1 MMAIATMLRKTTLLP
16 AEKESST
23 APRTSVGTGKAAQS
37 VARRN
42 THIFKYLKHNRPLI
56 ALSLH
61 CISKTIFYK
70 MKKLILFISILVV
83 AAACQPP
90 KKDKKT
96 VFELPAV
103 ADIAMYQV
111 NPRVFAPDHS
121 LNAVAARID
130 SIRELGVNVM
140 WVMPIY
146 PIGIEKGKNSP
157 YCIRDYKA
165 IAPEFGTIDDFKNL
179 AAACHEHGMGIILD
193 WVANHTAWDHPWV
206 KEHPDWY
213 THDEKADTII
223 HPRPW
228 DWYDVADLNYDNA
241 DMRKAMIDAMKFWIV
256 EVGIDGFRCDV
267 ADGVPADFWKE
278 AIDTLRQAASP
289 RKIVMLAEGKRPDNF
304 TVGGFDM
311 NYGWDYK
318 DKLVEVFK
326 GASAEELI
334 KADKAEYDSLPDG
347 KVKLRFTTNHD
358 HATETEPCVQFG
370 NDRGAMA
377 AYVASIFPHGGALI
391 YGSQEV
397 GYPEPINF
405 FKYVAVNWSAK
416 PEIYKE
422 YKELIDLYNDEAALR
437 KGSLTTYPDKDIFL
451 FEKSDG
457 KERFL
462 VAVNVRN
469 EQKSIRLPEAWAGQ
483 EVDDEMADKDIL
495 LGDTL
500 TLQPYQYLIL
510 EK

>member
-1 MMAIATMLRKTTLLP
+1 
-16 AEKESST
+16 
-23 APRTSVGTGKAAQS
+23 
-37 VARRN
+37 
-42 THIFKYLKHNRPLI
+42 
-56 ALSLH
+56 
-61 CISKTIFYK
+61 
-70 MKKLILFISILVV
+70 MKKLLLFICIIAAVV
-83 AAACQPP
+83 ACRPTQETKQVA
-90 KKDKKT
+90 
-96 VFELPAV
+96 FEMPAV
-103 ADIAMYQV
+103 EDIAMYQV

-130 SIRELGVNVM
+130 SIRDLGVNVM

-157 YCIRDYKA
+157 YCISDYKA

-179 AAACHEHGMGIILD
+179 VNVCHEHGMGIILD

-206 KEHPDWY
+206 KAHPDWY

-228 DWYDVADLNYDNA
+228 DWYDVADLNYDNK
-241 DMRKAMIDAMKFWIV
+241 DMCAAMIDAMKFWIV

-267 ADGVPADFWKE
+267 ADGVPADFWKD
-278 AIDTLRQAASP
+278 AIDQLRAAAGE
-289 RKIVMLAEGKRPDNF
+289 RKILMLAEGKNVDNF

-318 DKLVEVFK
+318 DVLVKVFK

-334 KADKAEYDSLPDG
+334 KADMAEYNNLPDG

-358 HATETEPCVQFG
+358 HSTEVTPCVEFT
-370 NDRGAMA
+370 NDQGSLA

-405 FKYVAVNWSAK
+405 FKYVPVDWSAK
-416 PEIYKE
+416 SEVYKE
-422 YKELIDLYNDEAALR
+422 YQRLLRLYNEHPALR
-437 KGSLTTYPDKDIFL
+437 KGNIRDWPNKDVL
-451 FEKSDG
+451 VFEKIYD
-457 KERFL
+457 KEHFL
-462 VAVNVRN
+462 VLVNVRN
-469 EQKSIRLPEAWAGQ
+469 ASSTIYIPEDWAGQ
-483 EVDDEMADKDIL
+483 QTEDAITDEALIL
-495 LGDTL
+495 GTTL
-500 TLQPYQYLIL
+500 TLEPFQYMIL
-510 EK
+510 EKAKK

>member
-1 MMAIATMLRKTTLLP
+1 MAAI
-16 AEKESST
+16 
-23 APRTSVGTGKAAQS
+23 
-37 VARRN
+37 VACKPTPETKN
-42 THIFKYLKHNRPLI
+42 
-56 ALSLH
+56 
-61 CISKTIFYK
+61 
-70 MKKLILFISILVV
+70 V
-83 AAACQPP
+83 A
-90 KKDKKT
+90 
-96 VFELPAV
+96 FEMPAV

-111 NPRVFAPDHS
+111 NPRVFAPQNS

-165 IAPEFGTIDDFKNL
+165 IAPEFGTIDDFKHL
-179 AAACHEHGMGIILD
+179 TQVCHEHGMGIILD

-206 KEHPDWY
+206 KDHPDWY
-213 THDEKADTII
+213 THDEKTDTII

-228 DWYDVADLNYDNA
+228 DWLDVADLNYDNKE
-241 DMRKAMIDAMKFWIV
+241 MRAAMIDAMKFWIT

-267 ADGVPADFWKE
+267 ADGVPADFWKD
-278 AIDTLRQAASP
+278 AIDQLRAAAGN
-289 RKIVMLAEGKRPDNF
+289 RKIVMLAEGKRLDNF

-318 DKLVEVFK
+318 DELVKVFN
-326 GASAEELI
+326 GAPASDLI
-334 KADKAEYDSLPDG
+334 AADKAEYDSLPAG

-358 HATETEPCVQFG
+358 HATETEPCVQFT

-405 FKYVAVNWSAK
+405 FKYVPVDWTAK

-422 YKELIDLYNDEAALR
+422 YKELIELYNEEPALR
-437 KGSLTTYPDKDIFL
+437 KGSLTTYPDADVL
-451 FEKSDG
+451 VFEKADG
-457 KERFL
+457 DDRFL
-462 VAVNVRN
+462 VLVNVRN
-469 EQKSIRLPEAWAGQ
+469 ESKTVQTPQDWVGRETEDEITDQK
-483 EVDDEMADKDIL
+483 MK
-495 LGDTL
+495 LGESVTL
-500 TLQPYQYLIL
+500 NPFQYLIL
-510 EK
+510 EY

>member
-1 MMAIATMLRKTTLLP
+1 
-16 AEKESST
+16 
-23 APRTSVGTGKAAQS
+23 
-37 VARRN
+37 
-42 THIFKYLKHNRPLI
+42 
-56 ALSLH
+56 
-61 CISKTIFYK
+61 
-70 MKKLILFISILVV
+70 MKKLLLLVSIV
-83 AAACQPP
+83 AAVISCKPTQETKQVA
-90 KKDKKT
+90 
-96 VFELPAV
+96 FELPAV
-103 ADIAMYQV
+103 EDIAMYQV

-130 SIRELGVNVM
+130 SIRDLGVNIM

-157 YCIRDYKA
+157 YCISDYKT

-179 AAACHEHGMGIILD
+179 ANVCHEHGMGIILD

-228 DWYDVADLNYDNA
+228 DWYDVADLNYDNK
-241 DMRKAMIDAMKFWIV
+241 DMRAAMIDAMKFWIV

-267 ADGVPADFWKE
+267 ADGVPADFWKD
-278 AIDTLRQAASP
+278 AIDQLRAAAGD
-289 RKIVMLAEGKRPDNF
+289 RKIVMLAEGKNVDNF

-318 DKLVEVFK
+318 DELVKVWR
-326 GASAEELI
+326 GAPAENLI
-334 KADKAEYDSLPDG
+334 KADKAEYDSLPAG
-347 KVKLRFTTNHD
+347 KVKMRFTTNHD
-358 HATETEPCVQFG
+358 HSTEATPCKEFI

-377 AYVASIFPHGGALI
+377 AYVATIFPHGGALI

-405 FKYVAVNWSAK
+405 FKYVPVDWTAK

-422 YKELIDLYNDEAALR
+422 YQMLIGLYNDHPALR
-437 KGSLTTYPDKDIFL
+437 KGKMTAYPDKDVL
-451 FEKSDG
+451 VFEKTDAA
-457 KERFL
+457 ERFL
-462 VAVNVRN
+462 VVVNLRN
-469 EQKSIRLPEAWAGQ
+469 EQKTINIPENWVNRQANDIASGQDIHLDSTLSLP
-483 EVDDEMADKDIL
+483 
-495 LGDTL
+495 
-500 TLQPYQYLIL
+500 PFQYYIF
-510 EK
+510 EY